1 MLDMF
6 KNWARYAKLDAL
18 WGDSILVL
26 VGVVVSSFLNSM
38 SFDFNMVTLIVG
50 LYLTP
55 YIIYMKD

>member
-38 SFDFNMVTLIVG
+38 SFDFNMVTLIAG